1 MNMNYEIEIY
11 KENGKFCAYIGC
23 DGASGYKIAESTI
36 EEFAKEIGEFFAEE
50 IENEEEE

>member
-1 MNMNYEIEIY
+1 MYEIELY

-36 EEFAKEIGEFFAEE
+36 EDFKEAIGQYFADEVAYHD
-50 IENEEEE
+50 EEEN